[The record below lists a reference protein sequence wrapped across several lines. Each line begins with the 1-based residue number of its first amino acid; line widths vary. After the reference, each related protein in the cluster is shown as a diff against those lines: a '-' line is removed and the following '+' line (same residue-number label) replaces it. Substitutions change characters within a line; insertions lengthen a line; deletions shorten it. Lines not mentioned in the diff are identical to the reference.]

1 MKINKKNICMEDL
14 NFWIIYVLTVF
25 VASIIP
31 GPSMIL
37 ALTHGIMHGTKLSLY
52 TAFGNSIASMI
63 QASIAITGIGII
75 LTTSTTL
82 FMIIK
87 YIGALYLIYLGIKL
101 FKTHFY
107 IEENKEKNKK
117 VKKAK
122 LFKEAFIVASSNPKA
137 LVFFTALFPQFINQ
151 NQNSFSHYFLLVL
164 VLGIIA
170 FSCMMIYSISANG
183 IKTLFNKTSL
193 SNYFGKIIGSLF
205 VSFGIGLAFSR
216 K

>member
-1 MKINKKNICMEDL
+1 MEDL

-101 FKTHFY
+101 FKTFY
-107 IEENKEKNKK
+107 
-117 VKKAK
+117 
-122 LFKEAFIVASSNPKA
+122 SSK
-137 LVFFTALFPQFINQ
+137 F
-151 NQNSFSHYFLLVL
+151 
-164 VLGIIA
+164 
-170 FSCMMIYSISANG
+170 
-183 IKTLFNKTSL
+183 
-193 SNYFGKIIGSLF
+193 
-205 VSFGIGLAFSR
+205 
-216 K
+216 

>member
-1 MKINKKNICMEDL
+1 MEDL
-14 NFWIIYVLTVF
+14 NFWIIYVFTVF

-37 ALTHGIMHGTKLSLY
+37 ALTHGIKHGSKLSLY

-63 QASIAITGIGII
+63 QASVAITGLGII

-101 FKTHFY
+101 FKTPFH

-137 LVFFTALFPQFINQ
+137 LVFFTALFPQFINE
-151 NQNSFSHYFLLVL
+151 NQNSFLHYFLLVL
-164 VLGIIA
+164 ILGIIA

-183 IKTLFNKTSL
+183 IKILFNKTSL

-216 K
+216 R

>member
-1 MKINKKNICMEDL
+1 MEDL
-14 NFWIIYVLTVF
+14 NFWIVYVFTVF

-37 ALTHGIMHGTKLSLY
+37 ALTHGIKHGSRLSLY

-63 QASIAITGIGII
+63 QASIAITGLGII

-101 FKTHFY
+101 FKTPFH
-107 IEENKEKNKK
+107 IKENIQNKK
-117 VKKAK
+117 KIKKIK

-137 LVFFTALFPQFINQ
+137 LVFFTALFPQFINE
-151 NQNSFSHYFLLVL
+151 NQNSFLHYFLLVL
-164 VLGIIA
+164 ILGIIA
-170 FSCMMIYSISANG
+170 FACMMIYSISANS
-183 IKTLFNKTSL
+183 IKVLFNKTSL
-193 SNYFGKIIGSLF
+193 TNYFGKIIGSLF

-216 K
+216 R